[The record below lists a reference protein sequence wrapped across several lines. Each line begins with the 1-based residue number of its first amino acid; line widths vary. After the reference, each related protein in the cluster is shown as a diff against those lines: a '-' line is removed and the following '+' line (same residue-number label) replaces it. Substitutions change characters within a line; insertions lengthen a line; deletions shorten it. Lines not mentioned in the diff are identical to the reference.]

1 MGAQPWEV
9 AEASVIAMAELCKV
23 KECQESMSKLIPEMF
38 QACGNRRS
46 DTQMISFCATVVR
59 KLAEIVT
66 ILDKRYWKPHL
77 DLEVVFT
84 CLESDHPGARSAGEQ
99 CLRVLG
105 RVLGPSILRGRV
117 ENYLPQ
123 YLQTH
128 DAIMSGPGMPPTMG
142 RVSSHSSFPIRPPFT
157 SSQPMMMASRSSTG
171 SYPSLG

>member
-1 MGAQPWEV
+1 
-9 AEASVIAMAELCKV
+9 
-23 KECQESMSKLIPEMF
+23 
-38 QACGNRRS
+38 
-46 DTQMISFCATVVR
+46 MISFCATVVR
-59 KLAEIVT
+59 KLSEIVT

-77 DLEVVFT
+77 ELEVVFT

-128 DAIMSGPGMPPTMG
+128 DAIMAGMLPAMG
-142 RVSSHSSFPIRPPFT
+142 RVPSPSSFPIRAPFAT
-157 SSQPMMMASRSSTG
+157 SQPIMMAPPRTSQG
-171 SYPSLG
+171 SHPSLGGTPPA

>member
-1 MGAQPWEV
+1 M
-9 AEASVIAMAELCKV
+9 AEASVIALAELCKV
-23 KECQESMSKLIPEMF
+23 KQCQESVSKLIPEMF
-38 QACGNRRS
+38 QACHTRRS

-77 DLEVVFT
+77 ELEVVFT

-99 CLRVLG
+99 CLRVLA

-128 DAIMSGPGMPPTMG
+128 DAIMSGMPPAMG
-142 RVSSHSSFPIRPPFT
+142 RGPSSFSFPVRAPFATSQPIMMAPPGT
-157 SSQPMMMASRSSTG
+157 SSG
-171 SYPSLG
+171 SHPSLGGTPPA